1 MDRVQDGNH
10 EHYARW
16 VADESLEAIP
26 GSEIQLPVIQKEI
39 EEEILQYNR
48 KCIAFD
54 PWSALQMQ
62 QDLAAKMGEDAV
74 VSIPQTTQY
83 LSEAMKEVE
92 AAVLSGRFH
101 HNGDPV
107 LSWAISCVIVRP
119 DFNDNIFPRKEKN
132 GISKIDPASAL
143 FNAISRAMVHKGK
156 AISVY
161 TQRGLL
167 ML

>member
-1 MDRVQDGNH
+1 M
-10 EHYARW
+10 
-16 VADESLEAIP
+16 LEAIP
-26 GSEIQLPVIQKEI
+26 GPEIQLAVIQKQI
-39 EEEILQYNR
+39 EEEIPHFDR

-83 LSEAMKEVE
+83 LSEAMREVE
-92 AAVLSGRFH
+92 AAVLSGRLH

-107 LSWAISCVIVRP
+107 LAWAVSCVIVRP
-119 DFNDNIFPRKEKN
+119 DHNDNIFPRKEKN

-143 FNAISRAMVHKGK
+143 FNAISRAMVHKPK
-156 AISVY
+156 VSIYS
-161 TQRGLL
+161 TRGLIAV
-167 ML
+167 